1 MVSVGSIHS
10 PRSGAPA
17 RGEREWRPRR
27 FAGILARMYAETE
40 RAGLCEFLDML
51 REALIEKVHGVSDK
65 DAIRT
70 PTVSSLSLLS
80 LVKHSA
86 IWERRWFQIVVA
98 GRRFAGEWPEV
109 EPQNENGFRIAH
121 DDTVETVVAYYREQ
135 IAASQ
140 EILRT
145 VDLDAPCAW
154 PEMAGNPRWVA
165 LHMIEET
172 ARHAGHA
179 DIIRETIDSGRR

>member
-1 MVSVGSIHS
+1 V
-10 PRSGAPA
+10 
-17 RGEREWRPRR
+17 
-27 FAGILARMYAETE
+27 YAETE
-40 RAGLCEFLDML
+40 RAGLSEFLDMQ
-51 REALIEKVHGVSDK
+51 REALIEKLRGVSDE
-65 DAIRT
+65 DARRA

-86 IWERRWFQIVVA
+86 VWERRWFQVVVA
-98 GRRFAGEWPEV
+98 GRSFAGEWPQV
-109 EPQNENGFRIAH
+109 QPQDKNGFRITH
-121 DDTVETVVAYYREQ
+121 DDTIETVVAYYREQ

-154 PEMAGNPRWVA
+154 QEMAGNLRWVA
-165 LHMIEET
+165 VHMIEET

-179 DIIRETIDSGRR
+179 DIIRETIDSSRT